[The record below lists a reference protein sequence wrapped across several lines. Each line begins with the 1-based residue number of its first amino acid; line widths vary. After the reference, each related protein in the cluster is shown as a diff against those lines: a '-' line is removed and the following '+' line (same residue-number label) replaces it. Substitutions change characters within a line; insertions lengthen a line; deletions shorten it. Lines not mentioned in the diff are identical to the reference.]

1 MRITSKESQNNLRQ
15 LESEE
20 SVLCLGC
27 FKSLR
32 EYDVVKVITEVKE
45 QPKIEIGDIGTILL
59 IFNNGE
65 AFEVENILN
74 NGDTKWQSTLT
85 RKQIKW
91 VKASE

>member
-1 MRITSKESQNNLRQ
+1 M
-15 LESEE
+15 
-20 SVLCLGC
+20 CLGC